1 MKKKPIKQLFE
12 LIKNRSTGHEP
23 FALRMTSDVIYR
35 LISVA
40 KNSAKPT
47 PITRLLPALISASL
61 TVFLPPTPA
70 SAAEKDIISY
80 YPSWDFMGR
89 NGLVNPQ
96 TIPYDKLTIINY
108 AFASPQ
114 KDGTLA
120 PKKPAADARLL
131 SDSVDPVTGK
141 IVPGSSLVGM
151 AHRRGVKVMLSI
163 GGWEDTSEFPQ
174 IAADPQKRARFAGA
188 CADRIRRFGFDG
200 IDIDWEYPGYVP
212 HNGSPAD
219 KENFTCLLR
228 TLRDSLDA
236 LGAKTGKRLFLSA
249 ALASTAFAVTHMEVE
264 KVAAI
269 LDFLNIMTYDF
280 FGVWDPLSNHNSP
293 LFAPAE
299 GDSTLNVDHAFRLY
313 HDQYGVPADKINL
326 GVPFYG
332 HGFAGCTGLHQKHA
346 GGDTTVCFEP
356 GNITY
361 VEIMK
366 RMNLFNRHWDDRAKV
381 PYLVNDS
388 GNLFISYDDE
398 ESVALKAG
406 YVMTAGAR
414 GLIIWEM
421 TDDYFEDGRT
431 PLLDAIRRVFRGN
444 R

>member
-1 MKKKPIKQLFE
+1 MKKSLLKHLTAFCTK
-12 LIKNRSTGHEP
+12 STAISKTIP
-23 FALRMTSDVIYR
+23 TFVS
-35 LISVA
+35 ISVWVSL
-40 KNSAKPT
+40 SAFV
-47 PITRLLPALISASL
+47 LPSSAFS
-61 TVFLPPTPA
+61 
-70 SAAEKDIISY
+70 AEKDVISY

-89 NGLVNPQ
+89 NGLVNPK
-96 TIPYDKLTIINY
+96 TIPYDKITIINY
-108 AFASPQ
+108 AFACPQ
-114 KDGTLA
+114 KDGSLA
-120 PKKPAADARLL
+120 PKKSAADARLL
-131 SDSVDPVTGK
+131 SDSVDPATGK
-141 IVPGSSLVGM
+141 TVPGSSLIGM
-151 AHRRGVKVMLSI
+151 AHARGVKVMLSI

-188 CADRIRRFGFDG
+188 CADRIREYGFDG

-219 KENFTCLLR
+219 RQNFTIFLQAI
-228 TLRDSLDA
+228 RDTLDA
-236 LGAKTGKRLFLSA
+236 LGAKTGKRYDLSA
-249 ALASTAFAVTHMEVE
+249 ALASTAFAVSNMEVE
-264 KVAAI
+264 KVAAV

-293 LFAPAE
+293 LYAPAE
-299 GDSTLNVDHAFRLY
+299 GDSTLSVDHAFRLY
-313 HDQYGVPADKINL
+313 HDKYGVPADKINL

-332 HGFAGCTGLHQKHA
+332 HAFAGCAGLHRKHS

-366 RMNLFNRHWDDRAKV
+366 RMNLFQRHWDDRAKV
-381 PYLVNDS
+381 PYLIHHS
-388 GNLFISYDDE
+388 GDLFVSYDDE
-398 ESVALKAG
+398 ESVALKTS
-406 YVMTAGAR
+406 YVISRGAR

-431 PLLDAIRRVFRGN
+431 PLLDAIRRVFRPN